1 MVFWANSRIPAFTL
15 YFLSRP
21 GIFVPV
27 GLPLAIVTNFYGID
41 YSELPVHGGRT
52 HNYTI
57 NFMEVKYPFI
67 NNCNRKVAVR
77 AGLLTLTSASV
88 FLPKLGLTSPEF

>member
-1 MVFWANSRIPAFTL
+1 MVFWANNRIPAFTL

-27 GLPLAIVTNFYGID
+27 RHPLAIATNFYGIY

-52 HNYTI
+52 IWLPWQVLPGITNTRVI
-57 NFMEVKYPFI
+57 LEIFGDEIESVRVKIGSIKPSQRVEGY
-67 NNCNRKVAVR
+67 
-77 AGLLTLTSASV
+77 
-88 FLPKLGLTSPEF
+88 